1 MFWRKKK
8 QTKQKKKYRILSID
22 GGGMK
27 GVFTAF
33 ALWKLEEDYNIKIKD
48 HFDMI
53 VGTSTG
59 ALIAAAILIN
69 QSGKQIYDS
78 YMDPDNPIFK
88 GKNSMKTRMSQTFM
102 PQYGDKGIMEYLA
115 GEIGDHTLE
124 SLYEVSGKKDFAFF
138 ATNFT
143 KGKPVVYG
151 SPSLQHS
158 SLIKRDVSAIE
169 VLRTTTAAPFFFE
182 PLQDP
187 DTKDLILD
195 GGLWANNPSLA
206 GLNLAKADLGIKE
219 EDIEVLS
226 FGQTYTDDLN
236 FKTYSKTEVLKNP
249 LKQQFIQLLLSSLAL
264 NQNAQTALVKN
275 LLKERLYRYQ
285 PEENQPG
292 VAIDKV
298 DAVFVAYA
306 KVYWEANKETLVE
319 FIKSGE
325 NNKFHS

>member
-1 MFWRKKK
+1 MLFFKKK
-8 QTKQKKKYRILSID
+8 QKKYRILSID

-33 ALWKLEEDYNIKIKD
+33 ALWRLEEEYNIKIKD

-59 ALIAAAILIN
+59 ALIAAAILIG
-69 QSGKQIYDS
+69 QSGKEIYDS

-88 GKNSMKTRMSQTFM
+88 GKNSMKTRMSVRFM
-102 PQYGDKGIMEYLA
+102 AQYRDDGIMKYLTKEV
-115 GEIGDHTLE
+115 GEHTLE
-124 SLYEVSGKKDFAFF
+124 SLYEASGKKDFAFF

-151 SPSLQHS
+151 SPSLNNS
-158 SLIKRDVSAIE
+158 KITKNDVSIIE
-169 VLRTTTAAPFFFE
+169 VLRTTTSAPFFFE
-182 PLQDP
+182 PVEDP
-187 DTKDLILD
+187 ETKDLILD

-219 EDIEVLS
+219 EKIELLS
-226 FGQTYTDDLN
+226 FGQTYTNDLK
-236 FKTYSKTEVLKNP
+236 FRTYSKTEVLKNP
-249 LKQQFIQLLLSSLAL
+249 LKQQFIQLLLSTLAL
-264 NQNAQTALVKN
+264 NQNTQTILVEN
-275 LLKERLYRYQ
+275 LLKERQYRYV
-285 PEENQPG
+285 PEEDQEG

-298 DAVFVAYA
+298 DTRFVDYA
-306 KVYWEANKETLVE
+306 KAYWEENKETLVK

-325 NNKFHS
+325 NNKFKS